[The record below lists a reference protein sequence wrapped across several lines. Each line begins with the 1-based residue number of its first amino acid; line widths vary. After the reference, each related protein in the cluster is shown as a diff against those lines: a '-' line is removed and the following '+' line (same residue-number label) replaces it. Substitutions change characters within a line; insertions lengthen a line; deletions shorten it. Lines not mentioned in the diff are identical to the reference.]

1 MKPKAIVYTSNT
13 GFTARYA
20 KMIGEK
26 AKLPVYEMAEA
37 ESKLAQGSEILY
49 MGWLMASTVKDYR
62 KAAKRYAIAGVCGV
76 GLCDTGALLKEVR
89 KINKIPKDAA
99 VFTLQGGMNHEK
111 LEGTYKSMI
120 QVLQKVLSLKKNPD
134 EGTARM
140 IRLIH
145 EGGDYVAEE
154 NIAAVMEWLNP

>member
-99 VFTLQGGMNHEK
+99 VFTLEHHLAGSVDGDDAFIIVYAVIAVSHWLHEILPVKGGNDAFDGVLIS
-111 LEGTYKSMI
+111 LE
-120 QVLQKVLSLKKNPD
+120 
-134 EGTARM
+134 
-140 IRLIH
+140 
-145 EGGDYVAEE
+145 YV
-154 NIAAVMEWLNP
+154 VHT